1 MDISP
6 FEWFKIAATI
16 GAFIGAASVWLWGRD
31 RATAISSAVEEQG
44 LAFVHRRIDDDRAH
58 VYQRFEQ
65 GNALVSKLSSYVQ
78 ELPTRHE
85 YDELQKR
92 VAALEAQ

>member
-16 GAFIGAASVWLWGRD
+16 GAFIGAAAVWVWGRD
-31 RATAISSAVEEQG
+31 RATAIASAVEEQG

-58 VYQRFEQ
+58 VYQRFED
-65 GNALVSKLSSYVQ
+65 GNALLSRLTSQVNG
-78 ELPTRHE
+78 LPTRPE
-85 YDELQKR
+85 YTELMKR
-92 VAALEAQ
+92 VAALEAR